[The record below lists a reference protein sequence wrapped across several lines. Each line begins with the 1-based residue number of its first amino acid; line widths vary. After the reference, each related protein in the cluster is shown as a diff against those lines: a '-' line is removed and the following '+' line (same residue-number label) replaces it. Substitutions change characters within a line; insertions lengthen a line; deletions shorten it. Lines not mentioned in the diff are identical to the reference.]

1 MTLGKGADEVDLFYF
16 GRGHTNGDAF
26 VLFPAARVLHAAD
39 IFSGKN
45 IPLLDANNGGSAV
58 EIGNSLEKAAN
69 SLNGKYDTIITGH
82 STEMTPADLRQYI
95 QFNRD
100 FVSDV
105 QAAMKAG
112 KSVDD
117 VAGSWTIPAKY
128 TGYAPISTPADKVRI
143 KNNVTLAYKELGSKG
158 TK

>member
-1 MTLGKGADEVDLFYF
+1 
-16 GRGHTNGDAF
+16 
-26 VLFPAARVLHAAD
+26 
-39 IFSGKN
+39 
-45 IPLLDANNGGSAV
+45 
-58 EIGNSLEKAAN
+58 
-69 SLNGKYDTIITGH
+69 
-82 STEMTPADLRQYI
+82 MTPADLKEYI

-117 VAGSWTIPAKY
+117 VASSWKIPAKY

-143 KNNVTLAYKELGSKG
+143 KNNVTIAYKELGSKG